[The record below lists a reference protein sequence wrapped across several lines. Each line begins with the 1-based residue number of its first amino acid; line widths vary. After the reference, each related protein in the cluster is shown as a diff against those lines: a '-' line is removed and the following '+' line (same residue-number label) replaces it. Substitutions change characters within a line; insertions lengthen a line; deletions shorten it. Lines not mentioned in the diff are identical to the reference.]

1 MILFSALQCRLH
13 CEPGFVSHRTPVVDC
28 VDGKYE
34 PAKPSTFVCQPAA
47 ALIFTQTG
55 EVEIVSKTCSM
66 ALTHFREFSSHGRS
80 ASLLDRELVILGN
93 DTLSGTGGNYITI
106 QHPRDGLLAIKY
118 TKESFP
124 TRGSPFLHTAL
135 ASQNRLTVIGG
146 KYKTRA
152 KLEQYTWIDINLKW
166 EENNKGPFAPT
177 FYSACTV
184 KYAPNSF
191 YVFGGAQ
198 TVKEVTSVRSTILHI
213 NTTSLLVKEVG
224 NMKRPRMSL
233 GCEVLSKGVFVL
245 SGGYS
250 NPSSPLDSI
259 CLLYTSDAADE

>member
-47 ALIFTQTG
+47 ALIFTQSG
-55 EVEIVSKTCSM
+55 EVEVVSKTCSM
-66 ALTHFREFSSHGRS
+66 AFDGFRNFSGHGRS

-135 ASQNRLTVIGG
+135 QSQNKITVIGG
-146 KYKTRA
+146 KYTTRPS
-152 KLEQYTWIDINLKW
+152 W
-166 EENNKGPFAPT
+166 
-177 FYSACTV
+177 
-184 KYAPNSF
+184 NS
-191 YVFGGAQ
+191 
-198 TVKEVTSVRSTILHI
+198 
-213 NTTSLLVKEVG
+213 TTG
-224 NMKRPRMSL
+224 
-233 GCEVLSKGVFVL
+233 
-245 SGGYS
+245 
-250 NPSSPLDSI
+250 
-259 CLLYTSDAADE
+259 